1 LKQTLFAVV
10 DRLKRRL
17 GSSASE
23 SGEGSSGD
31 RDPGPDLYECQGC
44 GEVFI
49 SRPTECS
56 NCEDDDFANVGR
68 FR

>member
-1 LKQTLFAVV
+1 LKETLFAVV

-23 SGEGSSGD
+23 SEDGSGED
-31 RDPGPDLYECQGC
+31 RDAGPDLYECQGC

-49 SRPTECS
+49 SRPSECS